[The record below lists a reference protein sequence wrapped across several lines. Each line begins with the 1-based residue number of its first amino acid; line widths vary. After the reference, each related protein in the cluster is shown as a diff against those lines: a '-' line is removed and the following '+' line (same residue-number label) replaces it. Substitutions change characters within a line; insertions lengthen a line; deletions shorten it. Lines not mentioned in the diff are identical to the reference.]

1 MSITPITLK
10 EQPTIEKILGIEF
23 GDAEL
28 YREAFTHR
36 SYLNEHKKH
45 ELKHNERLEFLG
57 DAVLEL
63 VVTDYLFRNFENPE
77 GEMTAW
83 RSALVKTESLA
94 EVAERLEL
102 GQYLLMSRGE
112 AKSGG
117 RTRMALLAN
126 MIEAIIG
133 ALYLDQGYDVA
144 ARFIEKQIISSLAG
158 ILKDGSW
165 IDAKSRFQELTQEKE
180 GVTPHYELIHEEGPD
195 HEKIFTIGVY
205 LEDRLCGKGKGNSK
219 QAAQQAAATEALKTY
234 KPKKPATD

>member
-1 MSITPITLK
+1 MTITLRDRAA
-10 EQPTIEKILGIEF
+10 IEAILELKF
-23 GDAEL
+23 DNEEL

-36 SYLNEHKKH
+36 SYINEHKKH
-45 ELKHNERLEFLG
+45 QINHNERLEFLG

-63 VVTDYLFRNFENPE
+63 VVTDYLFRNFDNPE

-94 EVAERLEL
+94 DVAERLDI

-126 MIEAIIG
+126 MVEAIIG
-133 ALYLDQGYDVA
+133 AIYMDKGYDA
-144 ARFIEKQIISSLAG
+144 ASAFITKHIISQLEQ
-158 ILKDGSW
+158 ILENGSY
-165 IDAKSRFQELTQEKE
+165 IDAKSRFQELAQEKD
-180 GVTPHYELIHEEGPD
+180 GVTPHYELLSEEGPD

-205 LEDRLCGKGKGNSK
+205 IGTKLCGKGQGNSK
-219 QAAQQAAATEALKTY
+219 QNAQQAAATEALKNY
-234 KPKKPATD
+234 KPRKS

>member
-1 MSITPITLK
+1 MSITLRGQDEI
-10 EQPTIEKILGIEF
+10 QKILQVEF
-23 GDAEL
+23 DNVDL

-45 ELKHNERLEFLG
+45 DIAHNERLEFLG

-63 VVTDYLFRNFENPE
+63 VVTDYLYRNFPNPE

-94 EVAERLEL
+94 DVAERLQL
-102 GQYLLMSRGE
+102 GQFLMMSRGE

-117 RTRMALLAN
+117 RTREALLAN
-126 MIEAIIG
+126 MVEAIIG
-133 ALYLDQGYDVA
+133 ALYLDKGYDA
-144 ARFIEKQIISSLAG
+144 ATKFISDHIISALDG
-158 ILKDGSW
+158 ILKEGSW

-180 GVTPHYELIHEEGPD
+180 GITPHYEMIREEGPD

-205 LEDRLCGKGKGNSK
+205 VGERLCGEGQGNSK
-219 QAAQQAAATEALKTY
+219 QSAQQAAATDALKAY
-234 KPKKPATD
+234 KPKRK

>member
-1 MSITPITLK
+1 MSIELREK
-10 EQPTIEKILGIEF
+10 DAIEKILGVSFVNE
-23 GDAEL
+23 EL

-45 ELKHNERLEFLG
+45 QINHNERMEFLG

-63 VVTDYLFRNFENPE
+63 VVTDYLFRNFDNPE

-102 GQYLLMSRGE
+102 GQYLMMSRGE

-117 RTRMALLAN
+117 RTRQALLAN

-133 ALYLDQGYDVA
+133 ALYLDHGYDTA
-144 ARFIEKQIISSLAG
+144 AEFITKNVISQLET
-158 ILKDGSW
+158 ILKEGTY
-165 IDAKSRFQELTQEKE
+165 IDAKSRFQELAQEKE
-180 GVTPHYELIHEEGPD
+180 GVTPHYQLLAEEGPD

-205 LEDRLCGKGKGNSK
+205 VGSRLCGKGQGNSK
-219 QAAQQAAATEALKTY
+219 QNAQQAAAAEALASY
-234 KPKKPATD
+234 KPKK

>member
-1 MSITPITLK
+1 MSIELK
-10 EQPTIEKILGIEF
+10 DKAAIEKILGVSF
-23 GDAEL
+23 KDDDL

-45 ELKHNERLEFLG
+45 QINHNERMEFLG

-63 VVTDYLFRNFENPE
+63 VVTDYLYRTFDNPE

-94 EVAERLEL
+94 EVAERLDL
-102 GQYLLMSRGE
+102 GQYLMMSRGE

-117 RTRMALLAN
+117 RTRQALLAN

-133 ALYLDQGYDVA
+133 AMYLDHGYQTVA
-144 ARFIEKQIISSLAG
+144 DFITKHIISQLDT
-158 ILKDGSW
+158 ILKEGTY
-165 IDAKSRFQELTQEKE
+165 IDAKSHFQELAQEKD
-180 GVTPHYELIHEEGPD
+180 GVTPHYQLLAEEGPD

-205 LEDRLCGKGKGNSK
+205 IGTRLCGKGQGNSK
-219 QAAQQAAATEALKTY
+219 QNAQQAAATEALAGY
-234 KPKKPATD
+234 KPKKR